1 MGFKR
6 DFAKKELAV
15 VGIVGDL
22 HFGMG
27 MIFFFGGVEGLLRM
41 VLCCFSEIF
50 SNVWND
56 LLERERKRK
65 VQGNRKGM

>member
-22 HFGMG
+22 HFGMR
-27 MIFFFGGVEGLLRM
+27 MIFFFWRGGGAFENGALL
-41 VLCCFSEIF
+41 LF
-50 SNVWND
+50 
-56 LLERERKRK
+56 
-65 VQGNRKGM
+65 

>member
-50 SNVWND
+50 SNV
-56 LLERERKRK
+56 
-65 VQGNRKGM
+65 